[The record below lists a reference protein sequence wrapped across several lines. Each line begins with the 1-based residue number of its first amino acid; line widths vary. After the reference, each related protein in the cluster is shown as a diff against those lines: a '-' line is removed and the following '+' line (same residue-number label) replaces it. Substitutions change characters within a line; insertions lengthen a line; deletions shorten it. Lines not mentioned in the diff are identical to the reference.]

1 MRKASKKRNKAWE
14 TYSEPTFLH
23 KLTILTIKIK
33 QIMKKILIT
42 LLGVLTL
49 MSCSTEEMTDTQGA
63 NLNLV
68 QTFTGEY
75 LNSETFI
82 DGELSDTCNTTW
94 SFTSTSVFIKRLES
108 CDEAAQGQTLPFTF
122 DDTTLYIGQP
132 TITGIVLIEYP
143 YTEDAEGN
151 LTLTLLT
158 GDFEITYKLTR

>member
-1 MRKASKKRNKAWE
+1 MTE
-14 TYSEPTFLH
+14 TQE
-23 KLTILTIKIK
+23 
-33 QIMKKILIT
+33 
-42 LLGVLTL
+42 
-49 MSCSTEEMTDTQGA
+49 A
-63 NLNLV
+63 NLNLT

-94 SFTSTSVFIKRLES
+94 SFTPTSVFVKRVES
-108 CDEAAQGQTLPFTF
+108 CDEDAQGQTLPFTF

-132 TITGIVLIEYP
+132 TITGIVLVEYP

-158 GDFEITYKLTR
+158 GDFEVTYKLTR